1 MSEEVK
7 EKCDAKDNKI
17 NIKLKPYETKTYIV
31 KKH

>member
-17 NIKLKPYETKTYIV
+17 KIKPKPYEIKTYIL